1 MFAHFV
7 NFQTKLLWDFEKGPF
22 YMNEASFEDI
32 YELLLHRSASTLHF
46 RTNFRRVTI
55 TWSSFSWSIASRKDS
70 NSMVF
75 CSVDKMS
82 FSPLGGLLLPL
93 RTLTLLVE
101 ATGVLTFV
109 DVDGSWNQ
117 KLRYRSIQFDESSLR
132 NSKLDNIGLWYFYL
146 KGYISQLK

>member
-1 MFAHFV
+1 M
-7 NFQTKLLWDFEKGPF
+7 KLKEPRRTIKWEISWFCWSRVFEIT
-22 YMNEASFEDI
+22 EASFEDI

-46 RTNFRRVTI
+46 STNFRRVTI

-132 NSKLDNIGLWYFYL
+132 NNWIT
-146 KGYISQLK
+146 